1 MYVLLAGTNQGGKE
15 SVCTPHGNLRSSGWV
30 DDPEQGVAA
39 VDDVNIFLAIV
50 AAFQALAMNAPS
62 QLTPLS
68 HGMESN
74 QSGTWHVYT

>member
-1 MYVLLAGTNQGGKE
+1 LHTTWQFGPLVG
-15 SVCTPHGNLRSSGWV
+15 V